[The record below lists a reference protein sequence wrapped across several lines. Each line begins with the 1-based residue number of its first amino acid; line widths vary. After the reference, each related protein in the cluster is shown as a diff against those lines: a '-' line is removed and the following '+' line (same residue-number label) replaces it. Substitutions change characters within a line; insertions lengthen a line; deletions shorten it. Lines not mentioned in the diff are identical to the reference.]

1 MRRGHLTY
9 RMPRHE
15 PRHDTERLQQPEQG
29 HLDREQRRLS
39 TTRRVQRP
47 DVPTPHHLTQRRIEL
62 GQHPVQGPREHRE
75 PAVQLPPHPEPLR
88 TLPREHHSKPTLGS
102 HTPRHL
108 DHTIRTIRRG
118 QQHRPMIEH
127 RPARHQREP
136 NIQRQP
142 PIRER
147 PDPLHLRIER
157 RTAHGRHRPRHHR
170 RPDLRLPTNL
180 HHRPGTLLQDHMRVR
195 TTDPERRHSHP
206 ARMVRLRPR
215 HVLRQ
220 QLDRTGRPV
229 HVGRRL
235 VHVQRPRQHPMPH
248 RHDRLDQSGG
258 ACRRLPV
265 AEVRLHRAQVQRV
278 LPVLPVRRQQR
289 LRLDRIAER
298 GAGAVRLHR
307 IDLRRIQPGAGQR
320 LADHPLLRGAVRRGQ
335 TIRGTV
341 LVHRRGPH
349 HREDVV
355 SVAHRIGHPFHYQ
368 RRHPL
373 GPAGAVRG
381 LGERLAAA
389 VRRQAADPGE
399 SREGHRGG
407 HDHHRPHEG
416 QRAFP
421 GTQGLRGQVQR
432 HQRRR
437 ARRVHRDRRAF
448 QPEDV
453 GQPT

>member
-1 MRRGHLTY
+1 MRRGHLTD

-39 TTRRVQRP
+39 TTRRIQRP
-47 DVPTPHHLTQRRIEL
+47 DVPTPHHLTQRGIEL
-62 GQHPVQGPREHRE
+62 GQHPVQRLREHRE
-75 PAVQLPPHPEPLR
+75 PAIQLPPHPEPLR

-147 PDPLHLRIER
+147 LNPLHLRIER
-157 RTAHGRHRPRHHR
+157 GTAHGRHRPRHHR

-215 HVLRQ
+215 LILGQ

-235 VHVQRPRQHPMPH
+235 VHVQRAGQDSVPH
-248 RHDRLDQSGG
+248 RQYGLDDTGD
-258 ACRRLPV
+258 ARRGLRV
-265 AEVRLHRAQVQRV
+265 AEVGLHRAQVQRV

-307 IDLRRIQPGAGQR
+307 VHIRRVQPGTGQR
-320 LADHPLLRGAVRRGQ
+320 LADHPLLRGAVRRAQ
-335 TIRGTV
+335 TVRGTV
-341 LVHRRGPH
+341 LVHGGAPQH
-349 HREDVV
+349 GEDVMPI
-355 SVAHRIGHPFHYQ
+355 AHRVGLPLDHQHADA
-368 RRHPL
+368 L
-373 GPAGAVRG
+373 GPAGPVGG

-389 VRRQAADPGE
+389 VGRQPALDAEPLE
-399 SREGHRGG
+399 AHGG
-407 HDHHRPHEG
+407 RHHGDATGQG
-416 QRAFP
+416 QRALP
-421 GTQGLRGQVQR
+421 GTQGLRGQVQ
-432 HQRRR
+432 
-437 ARRVHRDRRAF
+437 
-448 QPEDV
+448 
-453 GQPT
+453 